1 MYMTF
6 PRITKHYLATQLI
19 APLTVMVVT
28 MLLTCTPLVGAD
40 SVVAKESGEVRR
52 SAMTKSPSGAIL
64 RSLVFPGWGQLYT
77 ESYLKAGAF
86 GVAAVSVGGIIVWNQ
101 GKYSD
106 AAGRYDALSG
116 SDPLKEKT
124 FKEKEFY
131 RDQRDVAGLW
141 LLGVYALAA
150 VDAYVGAHLFDFDVS
165 DKGVSWLALPSGGA
179 LSSTVVAVSVHF

>member
-1 MYMTF
+1 MTF
-6 PRITKHYLATQLI
+6 LRITNHYTATQLI
-19 APLTVMVVT
+19 APLIVMVVAM
-28 MLLTCTPLVGAD
+28 MLTFTPLFGAD
-40 SVVAKESGEVRR
+40 SLEATEGGSRR
-52 SAMTKSPSGAIL
+52 VSAMTKSPSGAML

-86 GVAAVSVGGIIVWNQ
+86 GVAAVSVGSIIVWNH

-106 AAGRYDALSG
+106 AAERYDALSI
-116 SDPLKEKT
+116 SDPLKEKI

-165 DKGVSWLALPSGGA
+165 DKGVSWLALPSSGA
-179 LSSTVVAVSVHF
+179 LSSTVVAVSVRF